1 MLFFLSTFWA
11 IDNLSAAGRTKEAKI
26 WLEKMESIATPLG
39 LYAEM
44 YDPILKEHLGNFPQ
58 AFTHLG
64 FINSVLNLDQALKYG
79 PEKKAT
85 TQADRLGKVASI
97 FNSTL
102 TDTLSLIV
110 PSEIRETLSRAERR
124 RTKRHSLF
132 GRLLQKLR
140 P

>member
-1 MLFFLSTFWA
+1 M
-11 IDNLSAAGRTKEAKI
+11 K
-26 WLEKMESIATPLG
+26 SIATPLG

-64 FINSVLNLDQALKYG
+64 FINSVLNFDQALKYG

-85 TQADRLGKVASI
+85 TQAERLKKVASI
-97 FNSTL
+97 FNLSLDETL
-102 TDTLSLIV
+102 ALIV

-132 GRLLQKLR
+132 GKILQKIKR
-140 P
+140 